1 MHCDILIVGCGPAGS
16 SAAKEAAKTG
26 LSVIIIEKKQ
36 SIGEPVQCA
45 EFISK
50 PLLREINIAKDSI
63 VQETKSIKLHLP
75 DDSIVE
81 FNSPGYMLN
90 RSRFDKE
97 LAADAINNG
106 AKLMLNSKF
115 IGIEEEKVLVRRE
128 GESLEIIPKVIIGA
142 DGPSSTVG
150 QMIKYKSKDFL
161 VGIQYEVPLVNPT
174 ESLKIYF
181 RSEFFGGYG
190 WLFPKGMLAN
200 VGIGIKNLRTFKGH
214 SIRELLNNFS
224 YTLEKERKIK
234 NMPLSITF
242 GLIPAGGPLEKTV
255 YRNVMLVG
263 DAAGQTHPITGS
275 GIPQAVICGKIA
287 GNAAVKA
294 IKSSKLEILEKYEAE
309 WKKIFSHQL
318 EIATKR
324 RALLESDWEN
334 LNSIIRKC
342 WPTFKEYYD

>member
-1 MHCDILIVGCGPAGS
+1 MYCDILIVGCGPAGS
-16 SAAKEAAKTG
+16 SAASEAAKTG
-26 LSVIIIEKKQ
+26 LNVVIIEKKQ

-50 PLLREINIAKDSI
+50 PLLREINITKNSV
-63 VQETKSIKLHLP
+63 VQETKSIKLHLT
-75 DDSIVE
+75 DNSIFE

-106 AKLMLNSKF
+106 AKLMLNSTF
-115 IGIEEEKVLVRRE
+115 IGMEGEKVLVRTERK
-128 GESLEIIPKVIIGA
+128 SLEIIPKVVIGA

-150 QMIKYKSKDFL
+150 RLIKYKNKDFL
-161 VGIQYEVPLVNPT
+161 IGIQYETPLIAPMD
-174 ESLKIYF
+174 SLEIYF

-200 VGIGIKNLRTFKGH
+200 VGVGIKNLQTFKGY

-224 YTLEKERKIK
+224 YTLEREGKIK

-242 GLIPAGGPLEKTV
+242 GLIPAGGHLEKTV

-275 GIPQAVICGKIA
+275 GIPQAIICGKIA
-287 GNAAVKA
+287 GNVAVEA
-294 IKSSKLEILEKYEAE
+294 IKASKLEILEKYETK

-324 RALLESDWEN
+324 RVLLESNWRD
-334 LNSIIRKC
+334 LDSTIRKC